1 MLVFRKVLDQLIR
14 ATFLETN
21 AIIVSSKDFNRNFF
35 LDNLIIAVSVSM

>member
-1 MLVFRKVLDQLIR
+1 MLVFSKVLDQLIR

-21 AIIVSSKDFNRNFF
+21 SIIVPSKDFKRNFF